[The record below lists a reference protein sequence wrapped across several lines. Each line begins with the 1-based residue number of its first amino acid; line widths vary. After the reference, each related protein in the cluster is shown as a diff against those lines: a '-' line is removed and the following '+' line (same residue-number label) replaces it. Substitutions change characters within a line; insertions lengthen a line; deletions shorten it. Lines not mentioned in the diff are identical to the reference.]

1 MQRHGVLH
9 RKRRHVLLFIFVCI
23 CAVALLWN
31 RGEVAPT
38 MLHKIEQPDVFNT
51 HSVVEAV
58 AAEDHAKVLQ
68 RHRKPLRPVDRAV
81 APPAAEKQAAHK
93 EEAVT
98 VVQAG
103 VSKWE
108 VTGILRTCDCT
119 AQVHSV
125 VARVIPNRSLGHS
138 CSPGCRGSPW
148 PHHSLPVCSPLTLI
162 YHQIHSCVAQCY
174 GLRVTKDDV
183 PEAGTPLPPIG
194 AIGILYRGPHLRDV
208 YRQWATIG
216 VIVSTPRGSLSRRCR

>member
-1 MQRHGVLH
+1 
-9 RKRRHVLLFIFVCI
+9 VLLFIFVCI

-98 VVQAG
+98 VVQAEPFDKLLDVLRSKLSE
-103 VSKWE
+103 VSF
-108 VTGILRTCDCT
+108 LF
-119 AQVHSV
+119 SV
-125 VARVIPNRSLGHS
+125 D
-138 CSPGCRGSPW
+138 
-148 PHHSLPVCSPLTLI
+148 LTLLLSWLSGFSLAAPLAPCVFSSHP
-162 YHQIHSCVAQCY
+162 YLSSDPQLRRTVLRAPGYQGRRPGGRHS
-174 GLRVTKDDV
+174 
-183 PEAGTPLPPIG
+183 PPSNRG
-194 AIGILYRGPHLRDV
+194 YRG
-208 YRQWATIG
+208 TI
-216 VIVSTPRGSLSRRCR
+216 